1 MGYAVRYAV
10 PTVVIFWNFVEVMG
24 RIGIMD
30 EIWTNPLKYKFEMLM
45 MLVAAV
51 ALLIG
56 IVLKRNREKRNDA
69 VN

>member
-1 MGYAVRYAV
+1 M
-10 PTVVIFWNFVEVMG
+10 EVMG